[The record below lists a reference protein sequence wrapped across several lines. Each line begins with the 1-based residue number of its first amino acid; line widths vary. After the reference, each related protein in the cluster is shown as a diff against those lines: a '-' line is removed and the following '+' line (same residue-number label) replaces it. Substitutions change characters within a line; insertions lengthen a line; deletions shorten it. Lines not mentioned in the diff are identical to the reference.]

1 MSTTGELGRH
11 LGLEES
17 PVLVL
22 AAASEAAGRA
32 GVLIVDQ
39 LDAVSTMSGRS
50 SEAFDLIER
59 LIQEARGTRAA
70 IHTVVVCR
78 AFDWN
83 NDSRLRQL
91 LYQEH
96 VQINV
101 TEFGREEV
109 ESLLKKAGFK
119 PELFGNRQFDLLRL
133 PQNLALFLEAGFDP
147 SREPDFNTATRL
159 FDGYWNKKRRSV
171 GTGTTDQWMPVIERL
186 CDEMNANQQ
195 LSVPRER
202 LDHILPALLGSTR
215 LRGRPHLRWLPIRV
229 RA

>member
-1 MSTTGELGRH
+1 M
-11 LGLEES
+11 
-17 PVLVL
+17 LVL

-59 LIQEARGTRAA
+59 LIQEARGTRAT

-91 LYQEH
+91 LHQEH

-109 ESLLKKAGFK
+109 ESLLKK
-119 PELFGNRQFDLLRL
+119 
-133 PQNLALFLEAGFDP
+133 
-147 SREPDFNTATRL
+147 
-159 FDGYWNKKRRSV
+159 
-171 GTGTTDQWMPVIERL
+171 
-186 CDEMNANQQ
+186 
-195 LSVPRER
+195 
-202 LDHILPALLGSTR
+202 
-215 LRGRPHLRWLPIRV
+215 GRV
-229 RA
+229 QS